1 MVVAALRDVAPG
13 VPDDRLD
20 LAASTIIGTMDG
32 LQVQWLLAPEAVDM
46 PEAVWLAI
54 TAVIAQLNA

>member
-46 PEAVWLAI
+46 PEAVRLAI
-54 TAVIAQLNA
+54 TAVIARLNA